1 MGLDDPCAEH
11 EDLQARNFIIACYA
25 VSLVH
30 GETIRYIP
38 IRYATLKGYIAQA
51 LECHTQRKL
60 ISPKEAEIDYI
71 KIITSAVQKY
81 EKMPNRREMIYD
93 SMYHHMIKL
102 RSRYSESHPDCLV
115 VALCDWMFLG
125 RYVGFRKSEWCN
137 DHKTA
142 YTKIDDPEWGSRP
155 DALSLIKED
164 IQFFSS
170 TGAPVTLPEAA
181 LLTRDLPEAIAYV
194 ELLIRKQKNNDNY
207 QTLKYNRCTK
217 NSALCPVLAAF
228 RIVCRATHL
237 NLPDE
242 HPVAIYRDS
251 TTKER
256 RQITGR
262 ECNMFLRQ
270 VASTVFKIPLN
281 SPALKK
287 WSTHSVRVTAANLL
301 HRARFS
307 DSYIKNRLRWRSNT
321 FLMYLRNTFYT
332 ADDHTK
338 ALDIGISPQQPS
350 DFRPA
355 EYHETFIA
363 ELTEA

>member
-1 MGLDDPCAEH
+1 MGLVDPCAEL

-25 VSLVH
+25 VSLVQ
-30 GETIRYIP
+30 GETIRATP
-38 IRYATLKGYIAQA
+38 IRHATLKGYIAQA
-51 LECHTQRKL
+51 LECHAQRKL
-60 ISPKEAEIDYI
+60 VSPLTAEVDFI
-71 KIITSAVQKY
+71 KIISNAVRKY
-81 EKMPNRREMIYD
+81 EKVPNRREMIHD
-93 SMYHHMIKL
+93 SMYHHMISLKNKFCK
-102 RSRYSESHPDCLV
+102 SHPDCLV

-137 DHKTA
+137 DHKTSYA
-142 YTKIDDPEWGSRP
+142 KIDDPEWGTRP
-155 DALSLIKED
+155 NPLSLIKED

-170 TGAPVTLPEAA
+170 SGAPVTLTEAT

-207 QTLKYNRCTK
+207 QTLKYSRCSK
-217 NSALCPVLAAF
+217 NSDLCPVHAAF

-237 NLPDE
+237 NLPAE

-251 TTKER
+251 KTKER
-256 RQITGR
+256 RQITGE

-270 VASTVFKIPLN
+270 VASTVFKIPPN

-307 DSYIKNRLRWRSNT
+307 DSYIKNRLRWRSDT

-332 ADDHTK
+332 ANDHTK

-355 EYHETFIA
+355 EDHESIIA
-363 ELTEA
+363 EFAAA